1 MATLVAA
8 SAWGNN
14 GVQFSTWDGVVAAPG
29 EDSAATGSNGDQNDN
44 SSTIAGAVYVY

>member
-1 MATLVAA
+1 MATLVVA

-14 GVQFSTWDGVVAAPG
+14 GVQFSTWDGVVAA
-29 EDSAATGSNGDQNDN
+29 TGINGDQNDN